1 MQSERFTSASAL
13 KTPIAFMIY
22 HRPDTTEQ
30 VFSEIAKVK
39 PPVLMVVAD
48 GPRGDRPGDGEDCSA
63 ARKVIEQVNWPCKVL
78 TNFAETNLGARERV
92 SSGLDWVFS
101 QVEEAIILE
110 DDCLPNHTFFR
121 FCEEL
126 LDKYRNVDQVMHI
139 GGDNFLSGRV
149 SYDGSYYFSRYPHVL
164 GWASW
169 RRAWQHY
176 DVNLRLWSSSTN
188 RDLYLRHFRTRN
200 EKWFWTRTWNALCQ
214 GKIDAWDY
222 QWVFACI
229 TRNGLAVV
237 PEVNLV
243 QHIGFGPSATHTKVK
258 WSLPIPSAEAL
269 QFPLRHPDSFL
280 WFDEA
285 DNLTRKLFFHRR
297 SLPARAVNK
306 VRKALR
312 HANPK
317 RVFSQSRTLSTT
329 H

>member
-1 MQSERFTSASAL
+1 MQSDRFSSASPL
-13 KTPIAFMIY
+13 KTPVAFMIY
-22 HRPDTTEQ
+22 HRPDTTKQ
-30 VFSEIAKVK
+30 VFSEIARVK

-48 GPRGDRPGDGEDCSA
+48 GPRADHPQDDEDCSA

-78 TNFAETNLGARERV
+78 TNYAETNMGLRRRV
-92 SSGLDWVFS
+92 SSGLNWVFS
-101 QVEEAIILE
+101 QVEEAVILE
-110 DDCLPNHTFFR
+110 DDCLPNYTFFR

-126 LDKYRNVDQVMHI
+126 LERYRNLDQVMHI

-149 SYDGSYYFSRYPHVL
+149 SFEGSYYFSRYPHIL

-176 DVNLRLWSSSTN
+176 DVDLKLWSSSPN
-188 RDLYLRHFRTRN
+188 RNVYLRPFRTRN
-200 EKWFWTRTWNALCQ
+200 EKKFWTRTWNALCQ
-214 GKIDAWDY
+214 GKIDTWDY

-229 TRNGLAVV
+229 ARNGLAVV

-243 QHIGFGPSATHTKVK
+243 QNIGFGPSATHTKEK
-258 WSLPIPSAEAL
+258 ARLPSPSAEAL

-285 DNLTRKLFFHRR
+285 DDLTRKLFFHQR

-306 VRKALR
+306 VLKALR
-312 HANPK
+312 PAN
-317 RVFSQSRTLSTT
+317 
-329 H
+329 